1 MIRYLSADDVRAC
14 LDMDSAILAME
25 EAFRQLS
32 TGQVTL
38 PTRLRIENSRHD
50 GAALVMPCYS
60 AAEDYFSLKVATV
73 YPENPA
79 VGLPFVQSKLILTD
93 GKTGSP
99 SAILDGTSLTA
110 IRTGAASGLATR
122 LLSRPDSKVLGVIGA
137 GVQARTQVEAVSRV
151 RDIQSIRI
159 FSRSYDQAKSFA
171 ESFGSRAVAVGS
183 AREAVSNSDIICTAT
198 PALSP
203 VFDAVDIAPGT
214 HINAVGSYRTDMI
227 EVPSEIV
234 KMAKVIVDHFPSALE
249 EAGDLVQPLRAG
261 VIDQSHFSTELGQV
275 LENPKLGRTSKD
287 SITLF
292 KSVGIAIQDL
302 CAARMALQN
311 AEKLGL
317 GQLLP

>member
-1 MIRYLSADDVRAC
+1 MIRYLSAKDIRAC

-25 EAFRQLS
+25 DAFRQLS

-38 PTRLRIENSRHD
+38 PTRLRIENSRQD

-60 AAEDYFSLKVATV
+60 AAEDFYSLKIATV
-73 YPENPA
+73 YPGNPA
-79 VGLPFVQSKLILTD
+79 AGLPFVQSKLLLTC
-93 GKTGSP
+93 GKTGTP
-99 SAILDGTSLTA
+99 VAILDGTSLTA

-137 GVQARTQVEAVSRV
+137 GVQARTQVEAVCRV
-151 RDIQSIRI
+151 RPIELIKV
-159 FSRSYDQAKSFA
+159 FSRSRSQAEEFA
-171 ESFGSRAVAVGS
+171 ADLQIKTTVVDS
-183 AREAVSNSDIICTAT
+183 AQEAVSGSDIVCTVT

-203 VFDAVDIAPGT
+203 VFSDNDVSPGT

-227 EVPSEIV
+227 EVPFETTKRANI
-234 KMAKVIVDHFPSALE
+234 AVDHFGSALE
-249 EAGDLVQPLRAG
+249 EAGDLVQPMNAG
-261 VIDQSHFSTELGQV
+261 IIDANHFRLEMGQV
-275 LENPKLGRTSKD
+275 LENPSLGRASDD

-302 CAARMALQN
+302 CAARMALKN

-317 GQLLP
+317 GPLLP